1 MAARRTGLTLP
12 LPLRFLAAWLA
23 VWLERVLQ
31 EQVDYLRAENRLL
44 REKLGTMRLQLTD
57 AERRRLAIMGKRLGR
72 KGLAAVATIASPETI
87 LRWYRE
93 LVARK
98 YDGSHQ
104 RGQGRPKTTAEIVAL
119 IVRMAEENERWGY
132 TRIMG
137 ALKNLGHEIG
147 RNTIKR
153 ILLENGIDPAPE
165 RGRRM
170 SWATFIKAHLG
181 AIVGMDFFTAE
192 VVTWLGLIRYH
203 VLFAID
209 IASRKVEIVGMAVN
223 PGGPWMA
230 QMARNLVDA
239 VDGFLVGK
247 RYVLIDRDPL
257 YTETFRR
264 ILGQGGVKVVR
275 LPARSPNLNAFAERF
290 VLSIK
295 SECLDRLVPLGE
307 AHLRRAVLEYTN
319 HYHEE
324 RNHQGLDNDLISP
337 AKTTGVDPIWWTV
350 SLRCFLN
357 GLYQLEFD
365 RAVVIERRVAA
376 GRVVEA
382 VDVFAN

>member
-1 MAARRTGLTLP
+1 
-12 LPLRFLAAWLA
+12 
-23 VWLERVLQ
+23 LQ

-44 REKLGTMRLQLTD
+44 REKLGTKRLQLTD
-57 AERRRLAIMGKRLGR
+57 AERRRLAMLGKRLGR
-72 KGLAAVATIASPETI
+72 KGLAAVATIVSPETI

-93 LVARK
+93 LVAKK
-98 YDGSHQ
+98 YDGSQQ
-104 RGQGRPKTTAEIVAL
+104 RGQGRPKTAAEIAAL
-119 IVRMAEENERWGY
+119 VVRMAKENERWGY

-153 ILLENGIDPAPE
+153 ILQENGIDPAPE
-165 RGRRM
+165 RGQRM

-181 AIVGMDFFTAE
+181 AIVGMDFFTVE

-223 PGGPWMA
+223 PGGPWME

-257 YTETFRR
+257 YTEAFRR
-264 ILGQGGVKVVR
+264 ILG
-275 LPARSPNLNAFAERF
+275 
-290 VLSIK
+290 
-295 SECLDRLVPLGE
+295 
-307 AHLRRAVLEYTN
+307 
-319 HYHEE
+319 
-324 RNHQGLDNDLISP
+324 
-337 AKTTGVDPIWWTV
+337 
-350 SLRCFLN
+350 
-357 GLYQLEFD
+357 
-365 RAVVIERRVAA
+365 RV
-376 GRVVEA
+376 G
-382 VDVFAN
+382 